1 MKKSTGS
8 KLGVKKAYSNQVEIK
23 NKPNVVPGRF
33 VSFQNKEGNTLNA
46 PVMTNSSD

>member
-1 MKKSTGS
+1 MKKSSGS

-23 NKPNVVPGRF
+23 NKSNVPGRF
-33 VSFQNKEGNTLNA
+33 VSFQNKEGSTFNA